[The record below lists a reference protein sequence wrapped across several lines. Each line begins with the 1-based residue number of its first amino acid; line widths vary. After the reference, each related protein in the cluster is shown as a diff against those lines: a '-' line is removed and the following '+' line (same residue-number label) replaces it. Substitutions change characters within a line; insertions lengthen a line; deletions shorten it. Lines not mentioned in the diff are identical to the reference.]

1 MAEYITKIQTA
12 EGEKQIDYNALANL
26 PITYIES
33 IPGPDA
39 TADDLV
45 AIRDLTNGFYI
56 LYGKFTPHKGSGY
69 VYTFSDNVL
78 VSIVRKTSASHVQI
92 FYPVNNAL
100 QYLQITDNSYNR
112 QDAKLVNMEDI
123 TRRVSTISETSDDE
137 HYPSAKAVYDA
148 VKAERTAAREYITLT
163 DSATGTPYRVY
174 VANGKL
180 AMEDENGNIITVD
193 SGTKKVNASVE
204 LLADNWVSGGEK
216 LWSQVVEIS
225 GVTSSS
231 QIELTPSVEQLAIF
245 HNKDIAF
252 VAGNKGGVVTIYA
265 IGQKPTNDY
274 IMQVTIEEVTV

>member
-1 MAEYITKIQTA
+1 MADYIRKISTA
-12 EGEKQIDYNALANL
+12 DGEKQIDYNALANL

-39 TADDLV
+39 ASDDLV
-45 AIRDLTNGFYI
+45 AIRDLQNGFYI
-56 LYGKFTPHKGSGY
+56 FYGKFTPYKGSGY

-92 FYPVNNAL
+92 LYPVNNAM
-100 QYLQITDNSYNR
+100 QYLQITDSSYTRN
-112 QDAKLVNMEDI
+112 DAKLVNMEDI
-123 TRRVSTISETSDDE
+123 TRRVSKISETSDDE

-148 VKAERTAAREYITLT
+148 MVAERTVAKEHIALT
-163 DSATGTPYRVY
+163 DSATGAPYRVY

-180 AMEDENGNIITVD
+180 TMEDENGNNIVV
-193 SGTKKVNASVE
+193 SGAKIVNGSVE
-204 LLADNWVSGGEK
+204 LLANEWVSGGEN

-225 GVTSSS
+225 GVTPNS
-231 QIELTPSVEQLAIF
+231 QIDLTPSVEQLAVF

-252 VAGNKGGVVTIYA
+252 VAGNNGGVVTVYA

-274 IMQVTIEEVTV
+274 TMQITVKEVIV